1 MYGYEI
7 VLKDGVSAVAG
18 NIARNFNTM
27 TQLAG
32 GVHVALQGGVGAVAR
47 SLNTVSQ
54 SVGRVNQTILDTVAG
69 VQNRVIEIGLDP
81 DSALRGVQTI
91 VDAASEA
98 FSEIEKKQVLLSNA
112 FQSAT
117 ASKLLLADIR
127 DFATA
132 HKIAIKE
139 VEEGYMSLATH
150 GFAPTMSELQ
160 KMADFAATKGG
171 LVQLVDAMTEAETM
185 KFEKLRTFGVQ
196 IEKSGDGV
204 AATFRGVTTQIG
216 ANAAEIRKYIIGIGD
231 LTGIQGAADAVAS
244 TASGTLV
251 ALKNKFELWLRDLGS
266 YSLVSVMQ
274 ITTGVWHGFM
284 LLQSV
289 PAVFALIDVCV
300 AATTVKLTALWAWT
314 WRTTFAFEGMV
325 VKGLWSFVL
334 MAQSVGAYMV
344 SLAGTT
350 LSLLGATT
358 AQIGLNIAMSANPVG
373 LIVLGVAALAATFY
387 GLFKLIDT
395 LFPNFFKGVAEW
407 FGKAFQFINEW
418 FIQPIKAFFSWLFES
433 AMPQVG
439 AGADGDAYEKWKK
452 DPQNEGKT
460 LYDFLN
466 IAKKGD
472 SVGEGDKGDVE
483 DKKKKKSSIS
493 DKIENS
499 GHGGVKN
506 IHITIGKLI
515 ERMEFHTTSMGENA
529 SVIRR
534 EVERVLLDAVNQVN
548 FAQ

>member
-1 MYGYEI
+1 MAYGYEI
-7 VLKDGVSAVAG
+7 FLKDGVSAVAG
-18 NIARNFNTM
+18 NIARSFNTM

-32 GVHVALQGGVGAVAR
+32 GAHVVLQGRVGAVAHG
-47 SLNTVSQ
+47 LNTVSQ
-54 SVGRVNQTILDTVAG
+54 SVRSVNQTILDTVVG
-69 VQNRVIEIGLDP
+69 VRNQVIRIGVNP
-81 DSALRGVQTI
+81 DSALQGIQTI

-98 FSEIEKKQVLLSNA
+98 FSEIEKKQALLSNTY
-112 FQSAT
+112 QSAT

-127 DFATA
+127 DFAAA

-139 VEEGYMSLATH
+139 VEDGYVSLATR

-216 ANAAEIRKYIIGIGD
+216 ANAAEIRKYIIDIGD

-251 ALKNKFELWLRDLGS
+251 ALKNRFELWLRDLGS
-266 YSLVSVMQ
+266 YSLVSIMQ

-289 PAVFALIDVCV
+289 PAAFALIDVFV
-300 AATTVKLTALWAWT
+300 AATTIKLTALWAWT
-314 WRTTFAFEGMV
+314 WRTTFAFGGMV

-334 MAQSVGAYMV
+334 MAQSVGVYMV

-373 LIVLGVAALAATFY
+373 LIVLGVAALAVAFV

-433 AMPQVG
+433 AIPQVG

-452 DPQNEGKT
+452 DPQNEGKS

-466 IAKKGD
+466 LTKKEGVEGKGD
-472 SVGEGDKGDVE
+472 ED
-483 DKKKKKSSIS
+483 DKKKKKSHIS

-499 GHGGVKN
+499 GHGGIRN
-506 IHITIGKLI
+506 ITINIGKLV
-515 ERMEFHTTSMGENA
+515 EQMHFHTNNMTESADKIKEQ
-529 SVIRR
+529 VIRL
-534 EVERVLLDAVNQVN
+534 LLDATNQVN
-548 FAQ
+548 YQ